1 MAQTPTID
9 RLLNLVPDAPSSVLS
24 HINNHPELASQQ
36 DAHGYSLLHA
46 ATSYGHL
53 DLLKAL
59 IYDHHVDPNMVD
71 EDGETCLFNAESVE
85 FAKQLVEL
93 GVRFGIQNNDG
104 QTASEKLDDED
115 EQPEVA
121 AYLKQFAEQSSPTVT
136 SGNDHTAGSTSS
148 TVNGNATI
156 TNGETNG
163 IHPPPPLPGG
173 VQVNV
178 GTMHANEVGGEP
190 DPEFRRRI
198 EELAARQDFEG
209 EEGQR
214 QLRDLIAD
222 AVSGLNEEGQGP
234 ASRRRLG

>member
-1 MAQTPTID
+1 MAQAPTID
-9 RLLNLVPDAPSSVLS
+9 RLLNLVPDSPSSVLT
-24 HINNHPELASQQ
+24 HISNHPELASQQ

-53 DLLKAL
+53 DLLNTL
-59 IYDHHVDPNMVD
+59 IRDHHVDPNMVD

-85 FAKQLVEL
+85 FAKQLIEL
-93 GVRFGIQNNDG
+93 GVQLDVQNNDS
-104 QTASEKLDDED
+104 QTAAEKLDDED

-121 AYLKQFAEQSSPTVT
+121 AYLKQSAEQS
-136 SGNDHTAGSTSS
+136 SGNDHTAGSTGS

-178 GTMHANEVGGEP
+178 GTMHPNEVGGEP

-214 QLRDLIAD
+214 QLRDLISA
-222 AVSGLNEEGQGP
+222 AVTGLNEEGQGP